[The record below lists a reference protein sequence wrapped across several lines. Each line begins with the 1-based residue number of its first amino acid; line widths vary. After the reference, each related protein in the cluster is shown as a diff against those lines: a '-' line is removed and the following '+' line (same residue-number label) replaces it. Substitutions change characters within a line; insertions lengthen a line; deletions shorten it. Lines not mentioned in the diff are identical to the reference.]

1 MTHSVHSPQN
11 PVPSL
16 ESTVHDQCGGFLSS
30 AGIALLTVDCGPWT
44 NNFSLAAVDWR
55 PWTADWSLVPF
66 PFWSLCFFVL
76 GCIVG
81 SFLNVCIHR
90 LPLGMSIVTPPSHC
104 PHCKYSIPWY
114 LNIPLVTWLALRGR
128 CKNCGTPISPR
139 YFLVEFLTGLMFLAS
154 WQTFG
159 DPAHQYPSMPLALV
173 YAVFAAGLI
182 CATFIDFEHF
192 IIPDEITFGG
202 IGVGLIASFFLPS
215 LQNASAMWSGLS
227 RGVLGAVAG
236 AGIVYG
242 FSRLGKWMF
251 GRQRFKWPGGARIIF
266 TETCLHLPDK
276 EIAYEEIFYRKTDTI
291 VLQARTAE
299 LVDRGY
305 ENVTIKISPGALT
318 IGDEQLKPDDVPH
331 LEAESDGIVLPR
343 EAMGLGDVKFMAAI
357 GAFVGWPGVV
367 FSLFASAM
375 IGLAVYV
382 PLVLGGRREWSS
394 RMPYG
399 PYIAMAA
406 ALWIFNVLDVRST
419 FMEFIRMLAG
429 GPGA

>member
-1 MTHSVHSPQN
+1 MGINSIF
-11 PVPSL
+11 
-16 ESTVHDQCGGFLSS
+16 D
-30 AGIALLTVDCGPWT
+30 AGYW
-44 NNFSLAAVDWR
+44 AAV
-55 PWTADWSLVPF
+55 PF
-66 PFWSLCFFVL
+66 HFWSLCFFVF

-104 PHCKYSIPWY
+104 PHCKYSIPWW

-128 CKNCGTPISPR
+128 CKNCGAPISPR
-139 YFLVEFLTGLMFLAS
+139 YFVVELLTGLMFLAC
-154 WQTFG
+154 WLEFG
-159 DPAHQYPSMPLALV
+159 NPVHQYPSMPLALV
-173 YAVFAAGLI
+173 YAVFLAGLI

-202 IGVGLIASFFLPS
+202 VAVGLIASLLLPQ
-215 LQNASAMWSGLS
+215 LQNAHSHGAGILWSA
-227 RGVLGAVAG
+227 VGAVAG

-242 FSRLGKWMF
+242 FSRLGKLLF
-251 GRQRFKWPGGARIIF
+251 GRQRLKWPVASKIIF

-276 EIAYEEIFYRKTDTI
+276 EIPYEEIFYRKSDTI

-299 LVDRGY
+299 LIDRGY
-305 ENVTIKISPGALT
+305 EDVTIKLSPAALT
-318 IGDEQLKPDDVPH
+318 IGGEKLNPDDVPH
-331 LEAESDGIVLPR
+331 LEAESAEIILPR

-357 GAFVGWPGVV
+357 GAFIGWPGVV

-375 IGLAVYV
+375 VGLAVYV
-382 PLVLGGRREWSS
+382 PLILLKRREWSS

-406 ALWIFNVLDVRST
+406 AIWIFNVLDGRKV
-419 FMEFIRMLAG
+419 FLEFLQMLAG
-429 GPGA
+429 ADS